1 MINILY
7 VEDEES
13 LAMIVTES
21 LEENGFMVRHVLN
34 GQQAIVFHQK
44 HKPDIIIL
52 DVMLPL
58 MDGFSVAKEIR
69 KTDFC
74 TPIIFLT
81 AMTQTEDVV
90 RGFKIGANDYIRKP
104 FKIEELIV
112 RIEAAV
118 KKSGQGSS
126 NIKLIIGRYTLDTVK
141 NTLTMGETSE
151 KLSYRESELLK
162 RLIES
167 KDKVLPR
174 DEIIRTYWSN
184 DTYFTGRSLDVFIS
198 RIRKY
203 LSHDERI
210 KISNIRG
217 LGYMLTVD

>member
-1 MINILY
+1 
-7 VEDEES
+7 EES
-13 LAMIVTES
+13 LAMIVAES

-34 GQQAIVFHQK
+34 GQQALVFHQK
-44 HKPDIIIL
+44 YKPDIIIL

-69 KTDFC
+69 KTDVF

-126 NIKLIIGRYTLDTVK
+126 TTKLIIGDFTLDTIK
-141 NTLTMGETSE
+141 NTLTFG
-151 KLSYRESELLK
+151 
-162 RLIES
+162 
-167 KDKVLPR
+167 
-174 DEIIRTYWSN
+174 N
-184 DTYFTGRSLDVFIS
+184 
-198 RIRKY
+198 
-203 LSHDERI
+203 
-210 KISNIRG
+210 
-217 LGYMLTVD
+217 